1 MNISSFLKLFAALV
15 CILLAFVSL
24 PATVECAKK
33 ASGPSAPEVH
43 EPVIEEVTQKQLERI
58 LQEKDYVAVYW
69 YARSCLTCD
78 KVLAELEKIDDDTDS
93 FGVDFVKIN
102 DKRLAKQY
110 GIKNFPALTYFREK
124 EPIIYDGDL
133 MDEEGVLDF
142 LTSLEA
148 MDLPDRI
155 EEVNAKILAK
165 IIEETDYV
173 AVLFYKPECKRCT
186 KALQELENI
195 DDEADQLDIGFVKI
209 HDEALADEYN
219 LGALPALVYYR
230 HQIPILYEGELSKEE
245 DVLEWLIE
253 NKSTGDDEEVIED
266 VTAKTLST
274 LIGNVD
280 NLVVLFYDHG
290 IDDSMT
296 VLEELEKIDDDCDKH
311 GIQFVKI
318 DDDRTSRGYGIESV
332 PAIVYFEKQVPN
344 IYSGDLL
351 NEEEIL
357 HWLVSQTEKDEIEDV
372 TEEALDKM
380 VKDGDTLAVL
390 FYDNNDDRS
399 QKVLEELEN
408 IDDECDA
415 LGINFVKID
424 NTDEAKEYGIDSV
437 PSLLY
442 FEKGI
447 PTVFEGRLED
457 EEAVLKWL
465 EQQTTSE
472 SIEDVTDEMLDLI
485 LEKMQYVAVLFYD
498 KDQKKSQKVLNE
510 LENIDDECDQNDI
523 AFVKIDDD
531 KEAEE
536 WGIDE
541 IPTIVFYERGI
552 PHIYEGDLMKEEDLL
567 GWLIHQKRH
576 SEIPEVTDEMKDKLV
591 ESTKHL
597 AVIFYDKDD
606 KQDMRVLNELE
617 NIDDEL
623 EKEGIVIVRID
634 NADEAKEYGLDH
646 LPALVYFEDKIPA
659 LYEGDL
665 MNEDEVLEWLIV
677 QKETATIEEVTDEI
691 LKDLIEDHEYVVA
704 YFTGPC
710 EEGDRCD
717 DILDDLENIDDELDE
732 AGIIF
737 VTTEDTV
744 TAKKLNIKTFPQ
756 LVFFRNRDPLF
767 YKGDLEDEDEVLSWL
782 TDENTLEIPGKI
794 EEVNSK
800 MLEKILGENDHVVVF
815 FYREGDKKAQ
825 KILNE
830 LENIDDEC
838 EEKNIDFVK
847 TSDEGIDKEY
857 DLAELPA
864 LAFYRNKFRTIYSGD
879 LMKEDEILEWVL
891 DLYESNPDVIES
903 VDRKTLQVLINDV
916 EHLAVF
922 FYDDKCASCPSILE
936 ELETIDDDTDEHGIQ
951 FVKSNDVK
959 LAHEIGIFA
968 FPALVYYETGVP
980 IMYDGNL
987 KNEKRVLQW
996 LINQKSA
1003 TDDDADSE
1011 KVEDCG
1017 TDATANRNAFERIR
1031 SANKKLKRPANRRTI
1046 SNKLGSDQ
1054 TYSTANNDDNFSSY
1068 GNDIDDIVDSKQTA
1082 TPAAATQL
1090 DIHFMWIFLKD
1101 LLTSLVSTND
1111 HNETNENTNDIN
1123 FELNTHC
1130 DYLDDS
1136 NYLTIIDGD
1145 LNDDDNSQ
1153 KHKLLEQK
1161 LLDDECFYVGMA
1173 HQAQSARK
1181 GNNYVPNDYRPFQC
1195 CPTKLERQTRVPK
1208 MSAQKLSH
1216 QKDSDDKSRK
1226 SQFEF
1231 NDAKSSSSSSSS
1243 KSASGSSSRKSDGK
1257 SKAANES
1264 KYSSSS
1270 SSKKSSNSKKSK
1282 QNNDD
1287 DDDIVVPVKELKK
1300 AAPKGKDTNKAKPD
1314 DPEDPDARRIL
1325 RHIELIDD
1333 EASEYG
1339 ITIVKTTDKLMA
1351 KKYGYRKLPGLTYFR
1366 KGKNINYD
1374 GDIDDEEEILD
1385 WLTLPDNMEMTDH
1398 IERVNRKMFQ
1408 KIRQTSDYLAVFLYS
1423 DDCKQCPRVLAE
1435 IEHIDDEAD
1444 GAGINFVKIDD
1455 KSMAKEF
1462 GVFALPAILFF
1473 RQHSKE
1479 PVIYAGDLYEE
1490 DQILNW
1496 LMTQKDPGG
1505 DVIED
1510 LEGQRLIDLIA
1521 ESGSMAVYFWN
1532 KTLCDICS
1540 SKTIR
1545 KARMKKE
1552 KEAPPTIIEPPS
1564 TDNVDELATTTA
1576 PPPPPPTTPTQH
1588 HHGTHDEDTDD
1599 CEQCTKTL
1607 EELEN
1612 IDDDCDRHG
1621 ITFVK
1626 TKDFS
1631 VAEQFGV
1638 HDFPALVYFESSIPN
1653 VFEGQLN
1660 EEEEVLQWLIT
1671 QKTEDRIELITRQML
1686 ETMVED
1692 TQYLAVYFSPERF
1705 QNQPSYCR
1713 SLCSPLPKKLK
1724 IKDSQNP
1731 LLLEYLER
1739 KKQIVEKQ
1747 DKINCNICDQIL
1759 EGLELID
1766 DECDVFGI
1774 HMVKIQDPQLAKR
1787 YSIKTFPAL
1796 VYFRNGNP
1804 LLFEGD
1810 MQNEQSVLEWLID
1823 DDNRELADEIEEVND
1838 RMLERLLDESSLL
1851 VVFFYEEDC
1860 AECEEILEELEQI
1873 DGEADMFGIDF
1884 VKIASH
1890 EAAQKYEVSSIPALV
1905 YFRKQVPMLYDGDLH
1920 QHDRILTWLT
1930 SQDVF
1935 EIKNEIEEV
1944 NRKMLDKLLEENE
1957 FLAVYF
1963 YEADHPDSTLVLEKL
1978 ENIDSE
1984 TDNLDITFVKMSDS
1998 RYARKWGVTKLPAIV
2013 YFRKRFPSIY
2023 RGDLLSEDEVLEW
2036 LRKNRFRQPELN
2048 IFMYA
2053 LIAISVAF
2061 VLYTAFLLQ
2070 CFKPPP
2076 SPAPSVHVKQ
2086 Q

>member
-173 AVLFYKPECKRCT
+173 AVLFCPDHSTCETRGKAITENKPECKRCT

-987 KNEKRVLQW
+987 E
-996 LINQKSA
+996 
-1003 TDDDADSE
+1003 
-1011 KVEDCG
+1011 
-1017 TDATANRNAFERIR
+1017 
-1031 SANKKLKRPANRRTI
+1031 
-1046 SNKLGSDQ
+1046 
-1054 TYSTANNDDNFSSY
+1054 
-1068 GNDIDDIVDSKQTA
+1068 
-1082 TPAAATQL
+1082 
-1090 DIHFMWIFLKD
+1090 
-1101 LLTSLVSTND
+1101 
-1111 HNETNENTNDIN
+1111 NETDV
-1123 FELNTHC
+1123 
-1130 DYLDDS
+1130 LDWM
-1136 NYLTIIDGD
+1136 I
-1145 LNDDDNSQ
+1145 
-1153 KHKLLEQK
+1153 EQK
-1161 LLDDECFYVGMA
+1161 TDESIEEIDRHTLFEYITSKDFLAVVFY
-1173 HQAQSARK
+1173 
-1181 GNNYVPNDYRPFQC
+1181 
-1195 CPTKLERQTRVPK
+1195 
-1208 MSAQKLSH
+1208 
-1216 QKDSDDKSRK
+1216 
-1226 SQFEF
+1226 
-1231 NDAKSSSSSSSS
+1231 
-1243 KSASGSSSRKSDGK
+1243 
-1257 SKAANES
+1257 
-1264 KYSSSS
+1264 
-1270 SSKKSSNSKKSK
+1270 
-1282 QNNDD
+1282 
-1287 DDDIVVPVKELKK
+1287 
-1300 AAPKGKDTNKAKPD
+1300 